1 MCKIIHMP
9 YHTGNPPNGNSEKNT
24 PMKKKKNQAKPGKR
38 KNPHN
43 STKKKKGKKSNPPS
57 KIKQNIISK
66 SGIHHAQKR
75 RLMEHALHH
84 TKNHLNFMI
93 GKMERGDS
101 FAKSHMS
108 AMNEV
113 GR

>member
-1 MCKIIHMP
+1 MP

-24 PMKKKKNQAKPGKR
+24 PMKKKKKKN
-38 KNPHN
+38 NPHN

>member
-24 PMKKKKNQAKPGKR
+24 PMKKKKKKN
-38 KNPHN
+38 NPHN

>member
-1 MCKIIHMP
+1 MP
-9 YHTGNPPNGNSEKNT
+9 YHYGNPPNGNSEKNT
-24 PMKKKKNQAKPGKR
+24 PMKKKKN
-38 KNPHN
+38 NPHN